1 MLYTPLVAGIFQ
13 IKTSAR
19 ERIEALTGLGCKSLP
34 IRWPK
39 SSLRRTL
46 SWRRRLPTDRVWFEY
61 GVAEPAAGSD
71 LQRNNNRLTAWPP
84 QYEGGNMIFA
94 YLIGLFCS
102 GLEPRGID

>member
-1 MLYTPLVAGIFQ
+1 MATAFAHLSGCFASPLLKA
-13 IKTSAR
+13 
-19 ERIEALTGLGCKSLP
+19 
-34 IRWPK
+34 
-39 SSLRRTL
+39 
-46 SWRRRLPTDRVWFEY
+46 DRVWFEY
-61 GVAEPAAGSD
+61 GVAEAAAGSD